1 MAECHNMTS
10 ATLRKFYFQI
20 RSASVIESITAHSM
34 AEAKLIAMQSGWK
47 PWFSEMEWL
56 NPETVTDPAIH
67 D

>member
-1 MAECHNMTS
+1 MT
-10 ATLRKFYFQI
+10 TPRKFYFQI

-34 AEAKLIAMQSGWK
+34 AEAKQIAEQSGWK